1 MNKSFFMKNQLSL
14 AVLLIVLSLT
24 LSLQGIA
31 QDGNPITQPKL
42 REMIVQLG
50 YTVKDID
57 TAKGKEKFEIK
68 TTKDG
73 LDVPIL
79 YQISSSG
86 SYMWL
91 TVSLGNA
98 PAIESILNASLLKQ
112 NAKIQ
117 PCQFYTTESGKLM
130 MGLAVDN
137 RGINNAQLRRYTE
150 FITGKVV
157 ETKAFWMR

>member
-1 MNKSFFMKNQLSL
+1 MNKTFFMKKQFLF
-14 AVLLIVLSLT
+14 AVLFTLLSIT
-24 LSLQGIA
+24 FSVHVSA
-31 QDGNPITQPKL
+31 QDGSAIAQPKL
-42 REMIVQLG
+42 REMLIQLG
-50 YTVKDID
+50 YTVKDVD

-98 PAIESILNASLLKQ
+98 PANESIINAALLKQ

-157 ETKAFWMR
+157 ETKAFWLR

>member
-1 MNKSFFMKNQLSL
+1 MNKSFFMKKQFLF
-14 AVLLIVLSLT
+14 ALLCFVFSI
-24 LSLQGIA
+24 QAMA
-31 QDGNPITQPKL
+31 QDGDAIGQSKL
-42 REMIVQLG
+42 REMLVQLG
-50 YTVKDID
+50 YTVKDVD
-57 TAKGKEKFEIK
+57 TVKGREKFEIK

-79 YQISSSG
+79 YQISASG

-98 PAIESILNASLLKQ
+98 PANESIINAALLKQ

-157 ETKAFWMR
+157 DTKPFWLK

>member
-1 MNKSFFMKNQLSL
+1 MKKQ
-14 AVLLIVLSLT
+14 LLIAFLFAVVSIT
-24 LSLQGIA
+24 VSKQGFA
-31 QDGNPITQPKL
+31 QEGNPIAQPKL
-42 REMIVQLG
+42 REMLIQLV
-50 YTVKDID
+50 YTVKDVD
-57 TAKGKEKFEIK
+57 TARGKEKFEIK

-91 TVSLGNA
+91 TVSLGDA
-98 PAIESILNASLLKQ
+98 PANESIINAALLKQ

-137 RGINNAQLRRYTE
+137 RGINNAQMRRYTE

-157 ETKAFWMR
+157 DTKAFWMR